1 MTRPRSDASG
11 ERRREESGVFRLTV
25 SYARYVLAALS
36 GVGFG
41 VSMN

>member
-1 MTRPRSDASG
+1 VSPPRSDASG
-11 ERRREESGVFRLTV
+11 ERRRKELGMFRV
-25 SYARYVLAALS
+25 IVRYARYVLAALS